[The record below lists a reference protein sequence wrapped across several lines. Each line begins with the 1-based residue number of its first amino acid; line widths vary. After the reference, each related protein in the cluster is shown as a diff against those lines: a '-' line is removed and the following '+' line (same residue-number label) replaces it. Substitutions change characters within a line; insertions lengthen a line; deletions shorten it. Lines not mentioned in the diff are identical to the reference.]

1 MSVFWDYEKKAS
13 ENHVSPESEAAHWLR
28 LLEERAGSHLSA
40 LLFAARES
48 SDPAVIRAV
57 EDYDREREGK
67 QRLRVTLYGSTEE
80 TP

>member
-48 SDPAVIRAV
+48 SDPGVLKAV
-57 EDYDREREGK
+57 EEYDREREGK
-67 QRLRVTLYGSTEE
+67 QDLRVRLEGESEAS
-80 TP
+80 